1 MGPQVLEA
9 RPTLAAH
16 PMSKRSPEV
25 RPQAAALSAL
35 RRLLGPLAKLAI
47 ARGVPFAVVE
57 ELFKQAF
64 VQAARDA
71 QPGSGAR
78 DVSRVATATGL
89 SRREVTRL
97 TRSVPAAAATRPAPA
112 TQIFTRWISDRSLRD
127 SRGRPRAL
135 PRTGKAPSFEAL
147 AQSVTTDVHPR
158 SLLEALCRLGLARH
172 DPEMDRVHVLRD
184 AFVPCDDEARL
195 LAFLADNAGDH
206 LSAGV
211 ANVLGEPR
219 RHFEQAIF
227 ADELSEASVDAA
239 RRLVTAQWRA
249 LMAAIAPELQAL
261 VEADQRATADDP
273 SHVADRRLRVGLY
286 AFDARVEPGDTEDS
300 T

>member
-1 MGPQVLEA
+1 
-9 RPTLAAH
+9 
-16 PMSKRSPEV
+16 MSKRSPEAP
-25 RPQAAALSAL
+25 PQAAALNAL
-35 RRLLGPLAKLAI
+35 RRLLRPLAKLAI
-47 ARGVPFAVVE
+47 ARGIPFAVVE

-64 VQAARDA
+64 VRAARDA
-71 QPGSGAR
+71 HAGAGAR
-78 DVSRVATATGL
+78 DISRVATATGL

-97 TRSVPAAAATRPAPA
+97 TQAVPASAATRPAPA

-127 SRGRPRAL
+127 GRGRPRAL
-135 PRTGKAPSFEAL
+135 PRIGKAPSFEAL

-158 SLLEALCRLGLARH
+158 SLLEELCRLGLARH
-172 DPEMDRVHVLRD
+172 DPDTDRVHVLRD
-184 AFVPCDDEARL
+184 AFVPSDDESRM

-206 LSAGV
+206 LDAGV

-239 RRLVTAQWRA
+239 RRLVSAQWRA

-261 VEADQRATADDP
+261 VEADERGAAGDP
-273 SHVADRRLRVGLY
+273 SRVADRRLRVGLY
-286 AFDARVEPGDTEDS
+286 SFDARIEPGDTEDS

>member
-1 MGPQVLEA
+1 
-9 RPTLAAH
+9 
-16 PMSKRSPEV
+16 MSKRSPEAP
-25 RPQAAALSAL
+25 PQAAALKAL

-47 ARGVPFAVVE
+47 ARGIPFAVVE

-64 VQAARDA
+64 VRAAREA
-71 QPGSGAR
+71 RAGGGAR
-78 DVSRVATATGL
+78 DISRVATATGL

-97 TRSVPAAAATRPAPA
+97 TQAVPASAATRPAPA
-112 TQIFTRWISDRSLRD
+112 TQIFTRWISDRGLRD
-127 SRGRPRAL
+127 GRGRPRAL
-135 PRTGKAPSFEAL
+135 PRIGKAPSFEAL

-158 SLLEALCRLGLARH
+158 SLLEELCRLGLARH
-172 DPEMDRVHVLRD
+172 DADTDRVHVLRD
-184 AFVPCDDEARL
+184 AFVPSDDESRM

-206 LSAGV
+206 LDAGV

-239 RRLVTAQWRA
+239 RRLVSAQWRA
-249 LMAAIAPELQAL
+249 LMAAITPELQAL
-261 VEADQRATADDP
+261 IEADERIAARDP

-286 AFDARVEPGDTEDS
+286 SFDARIEPGDTGDP